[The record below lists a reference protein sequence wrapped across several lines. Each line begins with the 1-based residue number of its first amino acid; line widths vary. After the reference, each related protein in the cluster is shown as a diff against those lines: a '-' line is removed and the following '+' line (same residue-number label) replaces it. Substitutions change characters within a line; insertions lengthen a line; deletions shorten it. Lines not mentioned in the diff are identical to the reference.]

1 MPGQIG
7 YSASASKKFR
17 AAKKKLSVASRRDGF
32 GRGGEWSW
40 ALPASLTVGPAETAA
55 DITPEVPTSVIYADH
70 SRPVR
75 SGNADQTT
83 STGVL
88 SAPIEP
94 TQTGRVPL
102 EWLAGVASLGRLQAP
117 AGIPRHRWQVFVDDC
132 ARFLDPR
139 EAWAERAADLRWD
152 ATPCSDVIQHAPWI
166 T

>member
-1 MPGQIG
+1 MARAAGLLGERQRV
-7 YSASASKKFR
+7 SDAKTFK
-17 AAKKKLSVASRRDGF
+17 AAKKKLGIMSRRGGF
-32 GRGGEWSW
+32 GRDGEWSW
-40 ALPASLTVGPAETAA
+40 ALPDSLAIDPAETVA

-102 EWLAGVASLGRLQAP
+102 EWLAGVAR
-117 AGIPRHRWQVFVDDC
+117 
-132 ARFLDPR
+132 
-139 EAWAERAADLRWD
+139 
-152 ATPCSDVIQHAPWI
+152 
-166 T
+166 